1 MRARQTQRDKILT
14 LLQSRANGWVALYEI
29 LPLAAQYSARVCE
42 LRKMG
47 HCIENKV
54 AHHDGQ
60 VRSWF
65 RLVLPKAQE
74 KLFADQPETER
85 PRTREHWLEAQPQR
99 SL

>member
-1 MRARQTQRDKILT
+1 MKQRETQRDKILA
-14 LLQSRANGWVALYEI
+14 LLQSRTGQWVALYEV

-47 HCIENKV
+47 YRIENKV
-54 AHHDGQ
+54 AHHNGQ

-74 KLFADQPETER
+74 KLFEPEPE
-85 PRTREHWLEAQPQR
+85 PKQHGHYLEVTGQKV
-99 SL
+99 